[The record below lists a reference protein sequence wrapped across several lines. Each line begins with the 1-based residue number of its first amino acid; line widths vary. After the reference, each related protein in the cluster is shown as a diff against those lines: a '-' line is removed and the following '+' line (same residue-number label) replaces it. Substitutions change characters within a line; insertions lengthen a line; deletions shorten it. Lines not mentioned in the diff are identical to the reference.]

1 MKKETGL
8 NVLSF
13 RLNEKTLEE
22 MTIYGF
28 KVSECFKDM
37 LIDVQLQ
44 QGTPRNKL
52 KWASG
57 RTILK
62 VAATLYP
69 NQVIH
74 FHGGLNVIEA
84 NQDFWFYTLNPM
96 NPEDLYELEAHVT
109 EWLAKEQGLSPLALD
124 FAPFEEWGTFEPIN
138 LVQLKD
144 RTQFKNGYSVIEKTF
159 LSYLLNKNIPFLDGA
174 PQLSFH
180 HMISESGSSVMSL
193 PYFPEKGT
201 PYSYALDATLT
212 TIPNTEILL
221 LEFKTYTKVWIT
233 EKPNNAFNQYFKES
247 KTTNAYFYTPLTS
260 AAIPSET
267 TPKSFNQISLRKKK
281 MKSIEKEK
289 SIEEVIPYKTS
300 DQYFCEQLGIDVNQF
315 LEKELLEFNSN
326 EMQLLITLPNE
337 ARDHFQKISTKKK
350 ATKPTQYGLGLPEKE
365 IIFEFISQSLQPLGL
380 RMSDP
385 LLNIGGN
392 GIKTDTKFNRIDIF
406 NTYGLEDFLLT
417 PQEEE
422 EKAMA
427 KEIILPKEPF
437 NHAKKSSL
445 TIGLFVSNP
454 WLQKG
459 LIGFTRAL
467 LGASVIVDSKKHHY
481 QREDGFSLHFNLF
494 KEPIAKET
502 TKTATEM
509 ETEAMVQHLIKN
521 HPFDSC
527 FIEIGNFIGKEGDP
541 KFFLRTLFAEMG
553 IPTQF
558 IFEPTLLESR
568 ELKMDVINR
577 TLSASKDLLAK
588 SFFVEKVLEK
598 ELVNSPFTT
607 LIGLSKINL
616 DNGFQIPCLTKVE
629 GSTLSYKVYPYTSW
643 IEGEKIYETLG
654 RDYVLNLESCWGKPK
669 KLNQEEMEK
678 QRLILNREKTD
689 WLRIAFI
696 EFKDI
701 QNSMA
706 VFWDSRIEDQLAR
719 FDISKLNN
727 WIEAE
732 LGLDLTQTTI
742 IHWSPSVKSPSYL
755 TYKKAKEDGTYP
767 FGKLKGI
774 YQSNE
779 EKALFYLIGDR
790 PMSGAGLNVMDTK
803 WARPSAFIIVQGMH
817 QIYIPSKHQEKEQI
831 EIAKFVQKMRKMVIT
846 QDIEASI
853 PFPLYIIRH
862 LDELLEALF
871 SYHQKQQTSK

>member
-1 MKKETGL
+1 MKKEVGL
-8 NVLSF
+8 NILSF
-13 RLNEKTLEE
+13 RLNEKILEE
-22 MTIYGF
+22 ITIYGF
-28 KVSECFKDM
+28 KVNECFKDM

-109 EWLAKEQGLSPLALD
+109 EWLAREQGLSLLELNLSS
-124 FAPFEEWGTFEPIN
+124 FEEWGVFEPVN
-138 LVQLKD
+138 LIQLKD
-144 RTQFKNGYSVIEKTF
+144 KTLFKNGYSVIEKTF
-159 LSYLLNKNIPFLDGA
+159 LSYLLDRNIPFLDGA

-180 HMISESGSSVMSL
+180 RMISESGSSVMSL
-193 PYFPEKGT
+193 PYFPKKGT
-201 PYSYALDATLT
+201 PYSYTLDATLT

-221 LEFKTYTKVWIT
+221 LEFKTYIKVWIA

-281 MKSIEKEK
+281 EK

-300 DQYFCEQLGIDVNQF
+300 DQYFCEQLGININQF
-315 LEKELLEFNSN
+315 LEKELLEFNLN
-326 EMQLLITLPNE
+326 EMQLLITLPNDT
-337 ARDHFQKISTKKK
+337 RDHFQKISTKKK

-365 IIFEFISQSLQPLGL
+365 IIFEFISQSLKPLGL
-380 RMSDP
+380 YMSDP
-385 LLNIGGN
+385 LSNVGGN
-392 GIKTDTKFNRIDIF
+392 VIKTDKGFNRIEIF
-406 NTYGLEDFLLT
+406 NTYGLKDFLFT
-417 PQEEE
+417 TQEEE
-422 EKAMA
+422 EEKMG
-427 KEIILPKEPF
+427 KTITLPKNPF

-445 TIGLFVSNP
+445 TIGLFVSNL

-467 LGASVIVDSKKHHY
+467 LGASTVIDAKNHYY
-481 QREDGFSLHFNLF
+481 QREDGFSLRFILF
-494 KEPIAKET
+494 KESISKEIVRT
-502 TKTATEM
+502 ETEM
-509 ETEAMVQHLIKN
+509 EIETIIHKLIKT

-527 FIEIGNFIGKEGDP
+527 FIEIGDFKGKKGDP

-558 IFEPTLLESR
+558 IFESTLLKSHK
-568 ELKMDVINR
+568 LKLDVINR

-588 SFFVEKVLEK
+588 SFFVEKILEK
-598 ELVNSPFTT
+598 ELINSPFTT

-616 DNGFQIPCLTKVE
+616 DNGFRIPCLTKVE
-629 GSTLSYKVYPYTSW
+629 DSTVSYKIYPYTSW
-643 IEGEKIYETLG
+643 IEGEKIYEQLG
-654 RDYVLNLESCWGKPK
+654 RDYVLNLESCWGNQKRI
-669 KLNQEEMEK
+669 NQEELEK
-678 QRLILNREKTD
+678 HHLIINREKTD
-689 WLRIAFI
+689 WLKIALN
-696 EFKDI
+696 ELKDT
-701 QNSMA
+701 QSSMA
-706 VFWDSRIEDQLAR
+706 IFWDNRIEDQLSK
-719 FDISKLNN
+719 FDVSQLNN
-727 WIEAE
+727 WIETE
-732 LGLDLTQTTI
+732 LKLDLTQTTV
-742 IHWSPSVKSPSYL
+742 IHWSSSAKSPSYL
-755 TYKKAKEDGTYP
+755 TYKKQKENEICS

-790 PMSGAGLNVMDTK
+790 PNSGSGLHIMDTK
-803 WARPSAFIIVQGMH
+803 WENPSAFIIVQGMH
-817 QIYIPSKHQEKEQI
+817 QIYILSKRTEKEQI
-831 EIAKFVQKMRKMVIT
+831 EIAKFVQKMRKMIIT

-853 PFPLYIIRH
+853 PFPIYIIRH
-862 LDELLEALF
+862 LNELLDTLF
-871 SYHQKQQTSK
+871 IYHK

>member
-1 MKKETGL
+1 MKKEVGL
-8 NVLSF
+8 NILSF
-13 RLNEKTLEE
+13 RLNEKILEE
-22 MTIYGF
+22 ITIYGF
-28 KVSECFKDM
+28 KVNECFKDM

-96 NPEDLYELEAHVT
+96 NLEDLYELEAHVT
-109 EWLAKEQGLSPLALD
+109 EWLAREQGLSLLELNLSS
-124 FAPFEEWGTFEPIN
+124 FEEWGVFEPVN
-138 LVQLKD
+138 LIQLKD
-144 RTQFKNGYSVIEKTF
+144 KTLFKNGYSVIEKTF
-159 LSYLLNKNIPFLDGA
+159 LSYLLDRNIPFLDGA

-180 HMISESGSSVMSL
+180 RMISESGSSVMSL
-193 PYFPEKGT
+193 PYFPKKGT

-221 LEFKTYTKVWIT
+221 LEFKTYIKVWIV

-281 MKSIEKEK
+281 EK

-300 DQYFCEQLGIDVNQF
+300 DQYFCEQLGININQF
-315 LEKELLEFNSN
+315 LEKELLDFNLN
-326 EMQLLITLPNE
+326 ETQLLITLPNKE
-337 ARDHFQKISTKKK
+337 RDRFQKISTRKKSI
-350 ATKPTQYGLGLPEKE
+350 KPTQYGLGLPEKE
-365 IIFEFISQSLQPLGL
+365 IIFEFISSSLQPLGL
-380 RMSDP
+380 HMSDP
-385 LLNIGGN
+385 LSNIGGN
-392 GIKTDTKFNRIDIF
+392 VIKTDTNFNRINLF

-417 PQEEE
+417 HQEELAAT
-422 EKAMA
+422 K
-427 KEIILPKEPF
+427 KKKNNKKNITLPKKFF
-437 NHAKKSSL
+437 NHAQKTSL
-445 TIGLFVSNP
+445 TIGLFVSNS

-467 LGASVIVDSKKHHY
+467 LGASEVIDAQNHHY
-481 QREDGFSLHFNLF
+481 QREDGFSLRFILF
-494 KEPIAKET
+494 KESISKEIVRT
-502 TKTATEM
+502 ETEM
-509 ETEAMVQHLIKN
+509 EIETIIHKLIKT

-527 FIEIGNFIGKEGDP
+527 FIEIGDFKGKKGDP

-558 IFEPTLLESR
+558 IFEPTSLESY

-577 TLSASKDLLAK
+577 TLAASKDLLAK
-588 SFFVEKVLEK
+588 NFFVEKVLET
-598 ELVNSPFTT
+598 ELTKSPFSI
-607 LIGLSKINL
+607 LIGLSKIKL

-629 GSTLSYKVYPYTSW
+629 GSKVSYKVYPYTSW
-643 IEGEKIYETLG
+643 IEGEKIYKTLG
-654 RDYVLNLESCWGKPK
+654 RDYVLNLESCWGNPK
-669 KLNQEEMEK
+669 KLNREEMEK

-689 WLRIAFI
+689 WLKIALI

-701 QNSMA
+701 QNSISI
-706 VFWDSRIEDQLAR
+706 FWDSRIEDQLAR

-727 WIEAE
+727 WIETE

-742 IHWSPSVKSPSYL
+742 IHWSPSTKSPSYL
-755 TYKKAKEDGTYP
+755 TYKKAKEDGTYQ

-790 PMSGAGLNVMDTK
+790 PNSGSGLNVMDTK
-803 WARPSAFIIVQGMH
+803 WERSSAFIIVQGMH
-817 QIYIPSKHQEKEQI
+817 QIYILSKRTEKEQI

-862 LDELLEALF
+862 LNELLDALF
-871 SYHQKQQTSK
+871 IYHK